1 MNQNITMYI
10 QVAASVRD
18 ESTLQRELA
27 PLTQIRDSYPKL
39 ILTLDEDPDAD
50 YNGIL
55 RTNVLEWLLKD

>member
-39 ILTLDEDPDAD
+39 ILLWTKIQMQIITES
-50 YNGIL
+50 YGQMF
-55 RTNVLEWLLKD
+55 

>member
-1 MNQNITMYI
+1 MNQNTTIYI

-18 ESTLQRELA
+18 ESTLQRELT
-27 PLTQIRDSYPKL
+27 PLTQIKDSYPKL

-55 RTNVLEWLLKD
+55 RTNVLDWLLKD